1 MHFTEAIGATR
12 AQKQARQWDKRAAA
26 AVIVVATVALSFSSL
41 RSLAEMCGFTGW
53 LGWVWPICLDA
64 VAYLA
69 TRIWLEKGAAYRFAR
84 ALAVGAVTLSLVANG
99 LVHGLTEYTL
109 QPHWVIVVLVGA
121 VPPLMLALV
130 AHLLVTDQPTTPAT
144 APAEVPAVTAELPT
158 VDVPDTSADLDS
170 PGDHQPVASPVP
182 DPLVEQARDVLA
194 QARRDGRVVGRTRLA
209 RELNVTEHQAR
220 HLLAEARRPRLTPVL
235 VGEAAHA

>member
-1 MHFTEAIGATR
+1 MTTTEANDNGR
-12 AQKQARQWDKRAAA
+12 APRRARQWDKRIAA

-69 TRIWLEKGAAYRFAR
+69 TRIWLEKGPAYRFAR

-99 LVHGLTEYTL
+99 LVHGLTEYRVH
-109 QPHWVIVVLVGA
+109 PHWMIVVLVGA

-130 AHLLVTDQPTTPAT
+130 AHMLVTDQPASQAP
-144 APAEVPAVTAELPT
+144 APAEEAAVPAEQLPVEDADTPAELAT
-158 VDVPDTSADLDS
+158 
-170 PGDHQPVASPVP
+170 PGDHQAGVIPELN
-182 DPLVEQARDVLA
+182 PLVEQARDVLA
-194 QARRDGRVVGRTRLA
+194 KAQEDGRVIGRTRLA
-209 RELNVTEHQAR
+209 RELGVTVHQAR
-220 HLLAEARRPRLTPVL
+220 QLLTEARRPRLAQGVAG
-235 VGEAAHA
+235 V